1 MSKQRLFFGQNV
13 SFSSAKRKLAEKTE
27 WKFSNQSGEV
37 IYDSIYLKITEED
50 SFFRLSYL
58 EYNFMIANLV
68 TLNLAILKILEM

>member
-1 MSKQRLFFGQNV
+1 MIPYTSQ
-13 SFSSAKRKLAEKTE
+13 
-27 WKFSNQSGEV
+27 
-37 IYDSIYLKITEED
+37 ITEEA